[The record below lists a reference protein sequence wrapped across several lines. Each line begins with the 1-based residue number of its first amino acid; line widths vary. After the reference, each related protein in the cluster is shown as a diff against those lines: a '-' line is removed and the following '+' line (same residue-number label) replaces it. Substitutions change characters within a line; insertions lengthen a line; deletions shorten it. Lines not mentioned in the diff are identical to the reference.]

1 MSKITIILRMAVIL
15 YALFFAVVFV
25 KDCMKHKED
34 FKGRNHV
41 ALCIIGFV
49 TNFLDTLGIGSFA
62 TTQAGFK
69 LTKSSSDEIMPGT
82 LNVGDCI
89 PVMVEFVLFLGLIE
103 VSPLTLVSMIGG
115 AIIGSL
121 AGAKIVSKWS
131 VKVVR
136 IALGSALLFLA
147 FMMGCRLMEIGPFGI
162 AGTATGLEGMKL
174 IIAVGV
180 NLLLGALMTIGVG
193 LYTPCI
199 ALCSSLGLNV
209 KIAFPVMFGSCA
221 FLMPSCGI
229 EFIKNG
235 RYDRA
240 AAAWLTGGGLA
251 GIFVAFYIVRE
262 LPIEVLT
269 WLIIVVMVY
278 TSVMFFKDAFKGA
291 LCGKTMDK
299 AIDKTVT
306 E

>member
-1 MSKITIILRMAVIL
+1 MSNITTILRTAVIL
-15 YALFFAVVFV
+15 YALFFALVFV
-25 KDCMKHKED
+25 KDCIKHKEE
-34 FKGRNHV
+34 FKGRNHF

-69 LTKSSSDEIMPGT
+69 LTKSSADEIMPGT

-103 VSPLTLVSMIGG
+103 VSPITLVSMISG

-136 IALGSALLFLA
+136 IALGSALMFLA
-147 FMMGCRLMEIGPFGI
+147 FMMGCRLMEVGPFGI
-162 AGTATGLEGMKL
+162 AGTATGLQGVKL
-174 IIAVGV
+174 LIAVGV
-180 NLLLGALMTIGVG
+180 NFMLGALMTIGVG

-199 ALCSSLGLNV
+199 ALCSTLGLNV

-240 AAAWLTGGGLA
+240 AAAWLTGSGLV
-251 GIFVAFYIVRE
+251 GIFVAFYIVKE
-262 LPIEVLT
+262 LPIKILT

-278 TSVMFFKDAFKGA
+278 TSIMFFKDAFKDAFQGR
-291 LCGKTMDK
+291 K
-299 AIDKTVT
+299 IDNIVT

>member
-1 MSKITIILRMAVIL
+1 MSKITFILRAAALL
-15 YALFFAVVFV
+15 YALFFAVIFV
-25 KDCMKHKED
+25 KDCYRHKED
-34 FKGRNHV
+34 FKGRKHIT
-41 ALCIIGFV
+41 LCIIGFA
-49 TNFLDTLGIGSFA
+49 TNFLDTLGVGSFA

-69 LTKSSSDEIMPGT
+69 LTKSSSDEVMPGT

-89 PVMVEFVLFLGLIE
+89 PVMTEFMLFLGLIE
-103 VSPLTLVSMIGG
+103 VSPLTLVTMIGG
-115 AIIGSL
+115 AVVGAL
-121 AGAKIVSKWS
+121 AGAKIVSSWS
-131 VKVVR
+131 VKIVR
-136 IALGSALLFLA
+136 IALGGALLFLA

-162 AGTATGLEGMKL
+162 AGTATGLTGIKL
-174 IIAVGV
+174 IIAVGM
-180 NLLLGALMTIGVG
+180 NFFLGALMTIGVG

-240 AAAWLTGGGLA
+240 AAAWLTLGGLA
-251 GIFVAFYIVRE
+251 GIFVAFYIVKE
-262 LPIEVLT
+262 LPIEILT
-269 WLIIVVMVY
+269 WLIIMVMVY
-278 TSVMFFKDAFKGA
+278 TSVMFFKDAFKDTA
-291 LCGKTMDK
+291 
-299 AIDKTVT
+299 A

>member
-1 MSKITIILRMAVIL
+1 MSNVTTILRVVVIL
-15 YALFFAVVFV
+15 YAAVFGIVFV
-25 KDCMKHKED
+25 KDCIKHKED
-34 FKGRNHV
+34 FKGRRHIT
-41 ALCIIGFV
+41 LCLIGFI
-49 TNFLDTLGIGSFA
+49 TNFLDTLGVGSFA

-89 PVMVEFVLFLGLIE
+89 PVMVEFILFLGLIE

-115 AIIGSL
+115 AIVGSL
-121 AGAKIVSKWS
+121 IGARIVSKWS

-136 IALGSALLFLA
+136 IALGGALLFLA

-162 AGTATGLEGMKL
+162 AGTATGLTGVKL

-180 NLLLGALMTIGVG
+180 NFMLGALMTIGVG

-199 ALCSSLGLNV
+199 ALCSMLGLNV

-240 AAAWLTGGGLA
+240 AAAWLTLGGLA
-251 GIFVAFYIVRE
+251 GIFVAFYIVKE
-262 LPIEVLT
+262 LPIEILT

-278 TSVMFFKDAFKGA
+278 TSVMFFKDAFKDTKVKSA
-291 LCGKTMDK
+291 VNDM
-299 AIDKTVT
+299 VT